1 MEIPFLETVACG
13 QNRLENGSMAAW
25 ARAYR
30 AHGSGIRSVKMVQN
44 GIGPEGISIL
54 LKKGLKYATGIEVLD
69 LEDNLFR
76 IPGSGALA
84 SVIQDWKFL
93 RELGVGD
100 CFLSARGGMRLAK
113 ALSQG
118 NNQKVETLR
127 LQYNDITAEGVKQF
141 LHAAQNTLPALR
153 RIELNGN
160 KFMGDDGNV
169 EALRELL
176 ENRKEAHGKE
186 DDLANMWGVD
196 ELDELEE
203 EAEGEEDEEDEEE
216 ITKDNIA
223 SLAKDV
229 DQLVSELTNK
239 LRPLFTLPWNDV
251 RGTK

>member
-1 MEIPFLETVACG
+1 
-13 QNRLENGSMAAW
+13 
-25 ARAYR
+25 
-30 AHGSGIRSVKMVQN
+30 
-44 GIGPEGISIL
+44 
-54 LKKGLKYATGIEVLD
+54 
-69 LEDNLFR
+69 
-76 IPGSGALA
+76 
-84 SVIQDWKFL
+84 
-93 RELGVGD
+93 
-100 CFLSARGGMRLAK
+100 MRLAK

-160 KFMGDDGNV
+160 KFMEDDGNV

-186 DDLANMWGVD
+186 DDLENMWGVD

-203 EAEGEEDEEDEEE
+203 EAEGEEDEAE
-216 ITKDNIA
+216 ITKDNIRQRRDDCAEQSPDENIA

-229 DQLVSELTNK
+229 DQLVS
-239 LRPLFTLPWNDV
+239 RV
-251 RGTK
+251 I